1 MKGREK
7 GRQKER
13 MKERKKK
20 RKERVSLKI
29 GLTSGGNFPSPGLD
43 GMWLDDHCFSSG
55 CPNSIY

>member
-1 MKGREK
+1 
-7 GRQKER
+7 